1 MALYG
6 PSMMQGLAGL
16 GGLAGGMTGGGN
28 MVDGGWPGGGAS
40 RRATKVRGSNPRM
53 EQMAKQL
60 PAIMNMFAPK
70 QNNPAQAALGMATAE
85 NLPMLM
91 RWMGFPSSTKYGT
104 HTTAGVVQ
112 PGQTQV
118 IRPSAQQPARRAAAP
133 QAGASSSLITSTPS
147 PAEVALATTSL
158 LGG

>member
-1 MALYG
+1 MAQY
-6 PSMMQGLAGL
+6 MRDAIAAQGAGREQAFPMFGKAMDRMAQMRGGGL
-16 GGLAGGMTGGGN
+16 GF
-28 MVDGGWPGGGAS
+28 PGVKE
-40 RRATKVRGSNPRM
+40 R
-53 EQMAKQL
+53 Q
-60 PAIMNMFAPK
+60 
-70 QNNPAQAALGMATAE
+70 QAAPTTSFGNRQLATMMAPNA
-85 NLPMLM
+85 
-91 RWMGFPSSTKYGT
+91 SQQVST
-104 HTTAGVVQ
+104 TTSVVS